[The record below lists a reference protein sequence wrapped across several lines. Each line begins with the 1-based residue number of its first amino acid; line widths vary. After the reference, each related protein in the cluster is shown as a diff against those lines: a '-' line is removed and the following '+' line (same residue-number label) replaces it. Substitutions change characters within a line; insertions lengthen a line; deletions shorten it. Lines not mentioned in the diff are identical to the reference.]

1 MYRNGRRTKVGRRS
15 RAAGIVVIAVFAMC
29 WGRPLCRAQVTDSK
43 AEGNS
48 GTAASSGLMV
58 PAEVAGEYLIGP
70 DDVLAVNVW
79 KENELSEELPV
90 RPDGKISLPLIG
102 DVQASGLTP
111 VQLQESIR
119 TRLSIYLVNPTVTV
133 IVKETRSHRFN
144 VVGEVERPGSFVL
157 GQPLRVLDAVALA
170 GGFRDFA
177 KTSGIYVL
185 RLQADGS
192 PQRFPFNY
200 KQVINGR
207 NLGQNIRLQPGD
219 TVVVP

>member
-1 MYRNGRRTKVGRRS
+1 MGRRS

-29 WGRPLCRAQVTDSK
+29 WGLPLCRAQVADNK
-43 AEGNS
+43 AEVNS
-48 GTAASSGLMV
+48 GTAASSGVVV

-79 KENELSEELPV
+79 KESELSEELPV

-102 DVQASGLTP
+102 DVQASSLTP

-144 VVGEVERPGSFVL
+144 VVGEVEKPGSFVL
-157 GQPLRVLDAVALA
+157 GQPLRVLDALALA

-185 RLQADGS
+185 RLHANGS
-192 PQRFPFNY
+192 TQRFPFNY
-200 KQVINGR
+200 RQVISGR

>member
-1 MYRNGRRTKVGRRS
+1 MGRSS

-144 VVGEVERPGSFVL
+144 VVGEVEKPGSFVL
-157 GQPLRVLDAVALA
+157 GQPLRVLDALALA

-185 RLQADGS
+185 RLHANGS

-200 KQVINGR
+200 KQVISGR